1 VKTTGR
7 NAAIQEVTIPPVGSG
22 RRHDRSVLGFSIPE
36 LLTVM
41 AIMALMITFAGPAM
55 ATAYKAY
62 KVRVAANGVTTQ
74 LRASRYTAVTNRD
87 TRTVDFNDED
97 HGSAP
102 NQYSFINSKG
112 KALTMHLALG
122 VKIDNTSEASLQ
134 FNSNGSTSSTS
145 TVSVAV
151 SMDINA
157 TRGDRYTINVSPSG
171 TVTADLTKY
180 TP

>member
-1 VKTTGR
+1 MKTTGR
-7 NAAIQEVTIPPVGSG
+7 NAAIQDVTIRPVHSG
-22 RRHDRSVLGFSIPE
+22 RRDHRSALGYSIAE
-36 LLTVM
+36 LLTVV
-41 AIMALMITFAGPAM
+41 ALMALMITFAGPAM

-74 LRASRYTAVTNRD
+74 LRASRYTAVTSRD

-102 NQYSFINSKG
+102 NQYSFVNSKG
-112 KALTMHLALG
+112 KALTMPLALG
-122 VKIDNTSEASLQ
+122 VKIDNTSEASIQ
-134 FNSNGSTSSTS
+134 FNSNGSTSSTT
-145 TVSVAV
+145 TVSVVV

-157 TRGDRYTINVSPSG
+157 TRGDRYTINVTPSG
-171 TVTADLTKY
+171 TVTADFTNY